1 MDLHL
6 RTRRF
11 SGDFVPVFTR
21 SETNPNQIEFS
32 KFDASFDFKS
42 VSQEPESLFETVGKP
57 ILDDRLF
64 KGQDCLLFTLGP
76 SNSGKTHTVFDPETG
91 LAVNSLRYVF
101 ERLSQYGDI
110 STNHKKLAGLMSNL
124 WNGNTS
130 QQGFVDSEYA
140 VTLSMFEI
148 YNDNIKDLLMN
159 TTTKKSNSFLDI
171 ITDPVDQKLKPYN
184 LSQFMV
190 SDFEN
195 AIRTLNRGLSN
206 RKTCTTHVNRDSSRS
221 HCFLFINVVRISGR
235 SVNCSRLTLADL
247 AGLERSKLSMTSGLN
262 LREGSFTNASLTQL
276 GRCLE
281 LVATKQF
288 NKSLLRTNKLTRLIF
303 HDYVKSK
310 SLISIIVNLDPAGD
324 EGLILQTLRYVNPI
338 QYQKVPRHTSSSCSQ
353 IKTVVDSKTQHEL
366 LCQLDTLKL
375 YQQKLETKV
384 ARLEEEVVQTEVRIR
399 QELYEENEAKLNQIA
414 VEHKNEIFQLN
425 QEHELETDSKL
436 KELSQCYQDKLNRE
450 VSLKNEELEKSKAF
464 VEELKNKCEQLKQLN
479 ELLETQINELKEQHE
494 QTLKDAQQELQVS
507 LQKSDD
513 LGKMVEEAEEQNRKI
528 ESELTLKVSE
538 INELRENIT
547 KLQQGLSSNSVE
559 FDLKAKKLEEEY
571 QAKLKAEL
579 EARERD
585 IQSLK
590 DLMQENSND
599 LTTEHEKIIKTLKSQ
614 HDQAVESFKEQ
625 HRVELESLKDEHEKQ
640 MAPLRE
646 RIESLV
652 KELETNNVMMAEF
665 QKTHDKQI
673 SEMNHSTE
681 EMAKEIESKEREIED
696 LKNKLVQVET
706 KSKNDIRNLRS
717 QLESM
722 KTKMSVLD
730 SVDRAKT
737 PSRSPAKSPT
747 KSPYLFPTDLYTTN
761 MNMPISIFE
770 DHSPQRESAVR
781 KSPGRKKKSKK
792 TDKGEQVQSQG
803 QSQKDVL
810 KPTNKLVETE
820 PLRKHSLSPT
830 KSNRKKLRRVDL
842 EEDLAISE

>member
-6 RTRRF
+6 STRQF
-11 SGDFVPVFTR
+11 SGDFVPVFRR

-42 VSQEPESLFETVGKP
+42 ISQEPERLFETVGKP

-76 SNSGKTHTVFDPETG
+76 SNSGKTHTIFDPATG

-101 ERLSQYGDI
+101 DRLSQYGDI
-110 STNHKKLAGLMSNL
+110 STDHKKLAGLMSNL

-130 QQGFVDSEYA
+130 PQELVDSEYA

-159 TTTKKSNSFLDI
+159 STTRKSKSFLDI

-190 SDFEN
+190 SDFESS
-195 AIRTLNRGLSN
+195 IRTLNRGLSN
-206 RKTCTTHVNRDSSRS
+206 RKTSTTHVNRDSSRS
-221 HCFLFINVVRISGR
+221 HCFVFINIVRISDR
-235 SVNCSRLTLADL
+235 SVNSSRLTLADL

-262 LREGSFTNASLTQL
+262 LREGGFTNASLTQL

-338 QYQKVPRHTSSSCSQ
+338 QYQKIPRHTFSASSQ
-353 IKTVVDSKTQHEL
+353 IKSVVDSKNQHEL

-384 ARLEEEVVQTEVRIR
+384 AKLEEEVVQTEIRTR

-414 VEHKNEIFQLN
+414 AEHKNEIFQLN

-436 KELSQCYQDKLNRE
+436 KELSQCFQEKLDRE
-450 VSLKNEELEKSKAF
+450 MNFKNEELQKSKAL
-464 VEELKNKCEQLKQLN
+464 VEELKYKCEQLKQLN
-479 ELLETQINELKEQHE
+479 ELLEAQVNELKEQHE
-494 QTLKDAQQELQVS
+494 QKLKETQQELHGS
-507 LQKSDD
+507 LEYSDK
-513 LGKMVEEAEEQNRKI
+513 LRKMVEEAEEQGRKMDCELAI
-528 ESELTLKVSE
+528 KESEIK
-538 INELRENIT
+538 ELRDNNA
-547 KLQQGLSSNSVE
+547 KLQQELSSNSVE
-559 FDLKAKKLEEEY
+559 VGHRVKKLEEEY
-571 QAKLKAEL
+571 QARL
-579 EARERD
+579 EAEIQVREKE
-585 IQSLK
+585 IQSLNT
-590 DLMQENSND
+590 LMQESSKNLAS
-599 LTTEHEKIIKTLKSQ
+599 EHEKTKTLKTQ
-614 HDQAVESFKEQ
+614 HDQV
-625 HRVELESLKDEHEKQ
+625 VESLKKQHKNELECLKNEHEKQ

-646 RIESLV
+646 RIDSLV
-652 KELETNNVMMAEF
+652 KELETNNVMMADF
-665 QKTHDKQI
+665 QNTHDKQI

-681 EMAKEIESKEREIED
+681 EMAKELESKESEIKD
-696 LKNKLVQVET
+696 LKTKLAEVET
-706 KSKNDIRNLRS
+706 KSKNDIRHLRS

-722 KTKMSVLD
+722 KTKINVLD
-730 SVDRAKT
+730 SVDRGKT
-737 PSRSPAKSPT
+737 PSRSPAISPA

-770 DHSPQRESAVR
+770 DHSPQRESSVR

-792 TDKGEQVQSQG
+792 TDKGEQMQSHSQSQNEI
-803 QSQKDVL
+803 L

-842 EEDLAISE
+842 EDDLAISE

>member
-6 RTRRF
+6 RTRQF
-11 SGDFVPVFTR
+11 SGDSVPVFTR
-21 SETNPNQIEFS
+21 RETNPNQIALS

-42 VSQEPESLFETVGKP
+42 VSQEPECLFETVGRP

-76 SNSGKTHTVFDPETG
+76 SNSGKTHTMFDPETG

-101 ERLSQYGDI
+101 DRLSQYGDI
-110 STNHKKLAGLMSNL
+110 STDHKRLAGLVGNL

-130 QQGFVDSEYA
+130 QQGLVDSEYA

-159 TTTKKSNSFLDI
+159 STTKKTKSFLDI
-171 ITDPVDQKLKPYN
+171 VTDPVDQKLKPYN

-190 SDFEN
+190 SDFESS
-195 AIRTLNRGLSN
+195 IRTLNRGLSN
-206 RKTCTTHVNRDSSRS
+206 RKTCTTHINRDSSRS
-221 HCFLFINVVRISGR
+221 HCFVFINVVRISGK
-235 SVNCSRLTLADL
+235 SVNSSRLTLADL

-262 LREGSFTNASLTQL
+262 LREGGFTNASLTQL

-288 NKSLLRTNKLTRLIF
+288 NKSLLRTNKLTRLLF

-310 SLISIIVNLDPAGD
+310 SLISIIVNLDPSGD
-324 EGLILQTLRYVNPI
+324 EGLILQTLRYVNPV
-338 QYQKVPRHTSSSCSQ
+338 QYQQIPRHTSSACSH
-353 IKTVVDSKTQHEL
+353 IKAAVDSKAQHEL

-384 ARLEEEVVQTEVRIR
+384 AKLEEEVVQTEVRVR
-399 QELYEENEAKLNQIA
+399 QQLYEENEAKLNQIA

-425 QEHELETDSKL
+425 QEHELETNSKL
-436 KELSQCYQDKLNRE
+436 KEVSQCYQEKLDRE
-450 VSLKNEELEKSKAF
+450 VSLKNDEIQKSKAL
-464 VEELKNKCEQLKQLN
+464 VEELKSECEQLKQLN
-479 ELLETQINELKEQHE
+479 QRLETQMNELKDQHDQKIKE
-494 QTLKDAQQELQVS
+494 AQQELHLS
-507 LQKSDD
+507 LEDTD
-513 LGKMVEEAEEQNRKI
+513 RLRKMVQEAEEQGRKMGCELALK
-528 ESELTLKVSE
+528 ESEIS
-538 INELRENIT
+538 ELRENNS
-547 KLQQGLSSNSVE
+547 KLQQEISSSSLGFE
-559 FDLKAKKLEEEY
+559 LKSKKLEEEF
-571 QAKLKAEL
+571 QTKLETEL
-579 EARERD
+579 EVREQE

-590 DLMQENSND
+590 NLMQENSKN
-599 LTTEHEKIIKTLKSQ
+599 LASEHEKDTHTLKSQ
-614 HDQAVESFKEQ
+614 HEQTVESLKEQ
-625 HRVELESLKDEHEKQ
+625 HKHELESLKAEHENQ

-646 RIESLV
+646 RIKSLI
-652 KELETNNVMMAEF
+652 KELDTNNIMMSEF
-665 QKTHDKQI
+665 QDTHDKQI

-681 EMAKEIESKEREIED
+681 EMAKELESKKREIED
-696 LKNKLVQVET
+696 LQNKLAQVET

-717 QLESM
+717 QLESV
-722 KTKMSVLD
+722 KTKMNVLD

-737 PSRSPAKSPT
+737 PSESPVKVPT

-761 MNMPISIFE
+761 MTMPISIFE
-770 DHSPQRESAVR
+770 DHSPQRESSVR

-792 TDKGEQVQSQG
+792 TDKGEHGHNQSQG
-803 QSQKDVL
+803 QNDVL

-830 KSNRKKLRRVDL
+830 KSGRKKLRHVDL